1 MVSGVSHPTRLRD
14 LIRAALDSGM
24 SYGSIAAKT
33 ATDPDGTISKSQVQ
47 KLATQGSSDGKVPM
61 TVPQL
66 KALAKAIGQPWSVV
80 KDVVL
85 AEAGMT
91 EVATYDGASIVVA
104 RAQEELS
111 PEEMEAWAAMAGDLV
126 EMIRRRRNPS

>member
-1 MVSGVSHPTRLRD
+1 MSQPLRLRD
-14 LIRAALDSGM
+14 LIKNAIDDGQ

-33 ATDPDGTISKSQVQ
+33 GSDPEGQVSKSQVQ
-47 KLATQGSSDGKVPM
+47 KLATQGTTHGKVPM

-66 KALAKAIGQPWSVV
+66 KALARAIGQPWSVV

-91 EVATYDGASIVVA
+91 EVATYDGALIVVA

-111 PEEMEAWAAMAGDLV
+111 PEEMDAWASMASDLV
-126 EMIRRRRNPS
+126 ELIRRRRNQAPGS